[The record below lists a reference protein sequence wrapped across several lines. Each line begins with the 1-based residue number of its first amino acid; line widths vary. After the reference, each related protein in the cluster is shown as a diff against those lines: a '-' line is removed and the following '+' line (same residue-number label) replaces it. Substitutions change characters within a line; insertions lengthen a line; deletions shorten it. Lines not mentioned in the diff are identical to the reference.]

1 MNVRSPLLLAYRAL
15 TALTTPLLP
24 GWLLWRLS
32 RGKEDRARLGERRG
46 HAGLERPKGRLAW
59 LHGASVGEA
68 LALQPLILRLRARGF
83 YVLLTTGTVT
93 SARVVEDRLTDG
105 VIHQFIP
112 LDSPAYVNRFLDHWR
127 PDIALFAES
136 ELWPNML
143 LEADARGIPLVLVNA
158 RVSERSYNRWRQF
171 PGTIRALLGAIDLCL
186 AQSPTDATRLMDLG
200 AARVQVAG
208 NLKYDVPALPADPAR
223 LARMRAIVGARPVWL
238 AASTHAGEEEVALAV
253 HCGLLRQFP
262 NLLTIVAPRHPER
275 GGQIAAM
282 ARQYGIPVSQRSIGE
297 TPGPGPQFYIAD
309 TIGELGLFYRVCG
322 IVFVGKSLV
331 GEGGQNPIEPVKLG
345 AAILH
350 GPNVSNFADV
360 YAAIQIENGAVE
372 VRDVEELAGALAS
385 LLSDARRLRSTTR
398 AASEVVH
405 GLGGACDSIMQA
417 IEPYVLQMQIGRR

>member
-1 MNVRSPLLLAYRAL
+1 MSARSPLLIAYRAL
-15 TALTTPLLP
+15 TAIATPLLP
-24 GWLLWRLS
+24 AWLMWRLS

-46 HAGLERPKGRLAW
+46 LAGLHRPKGRLAW

-68 LALQPLILRLRARGF
+68 LALQPLIQRLRARGF
-83 YVLLTTGTVT
+83 NVLLTTGTLT
-93 SARVVEDRLTDG
+93 SARVMEDRLSDG
-105 VIHQFIP
+105 VIHQFAS
-112 LDSPAYVNRFLDHWR
+112 LDSAHYVNRFLDHWR

-143 LEADARGIPLVLVNA
+143 LGADARGIPLVLVNA

-171 PGTIRALLGAIDLCL
+171 PGAIRALLGAIDLCL
-186 AQSPTDATRLMDLG
+186 AQSPADATRLMDLG

-208 NLKYDVPALPADPAR
+208 NLKYDVPALPADPAK

-238 AASTHAGEEEVALAV
+238 AASTHAGEEEIALAV

-282 ARQYGIPVSQRSIGE
+282 ARQYGVPVSQRSAGE
-297 TPGPGPQFYIAD
+297 TPGPGSQFYVAD

-322 IVFVGKSLV
+322 IVFVGKSLA

-360 YAAIQIENGAVE
+360 YAAIQLENGAIE
-372 VRDVEELAGALAS
+372 VRDVEEMASALAS
-385 LLSDARRLRSTTR
+385 LLSDARRLRQTAR

-405 GLGGACDSIMQA
+405 GMGGACDSIMQA
-417 IEPYVLQMQIGRR
+417 IEPYILQMQIGRN